1 MTRIKAI
8 AAHVMLI
15 AIIVALI
22 AITLGCAFFPEFWT
36 P

>member
-1 MTRIKAI
+1 MMLKAI
-8 AAHVMLI
+8 GAHVLLI
-15 AIIVALI
+15 ALIIALI